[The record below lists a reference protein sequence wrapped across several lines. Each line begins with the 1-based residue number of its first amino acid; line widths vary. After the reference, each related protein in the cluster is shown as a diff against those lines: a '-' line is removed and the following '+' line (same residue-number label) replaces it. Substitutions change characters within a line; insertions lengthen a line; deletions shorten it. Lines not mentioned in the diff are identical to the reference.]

1 MRGWLEVI
9 AGNAVLHYIA
19 NTCVSV
25 SAVIVFLLLI
35 RGLFMKKLPRIGMYV
50 LWFAVLLRIVCPF
63 TVRGIYSVMPDW
75 VEKMTASAGLGWT
88 VEQAVLR
95 SEKRGSGTDQGM
107 EFYGGVNNGFRL
119 PYKLTFGSSQE
130 KGELAAAAA
139 REAAKDNE
147 GMIGK
152 TDPAAVRETAKDEEG
167 MIGKT
172 DTAAAR
178 EAAKDEEGMIGKMDP
193 SAVVEAEKTEK
204 AEESEKKGSAEQAE
218 GLRGVGREEE
228 ENIDAPHR
236 AAVWLLVLWGAGVFL
251 CLCYEVLSIS
261 RTLWKLRDAK
271 QVEEKTDLIC
281 GKSRRRGDGRSGRGS
296 CGKVYTHPLVHSS
309 FVAGII
315 VPKIY
320 IPEYMESGAE
330 RDYILR
336 HERVHIRRR
345 DYLLK
350 PLAFSLFSLLW
361 FNPLVWIAYYVM
373 MRDMEVSCDE
383 SVIRD
388 LPAEER
394 KKYSY
399 LLLALS
405 GGSSA
410 LSQIAAFSAG
420 EVRERIRHVS
430 GYKKP
435 TRLVTVLAASAVIL
449 CSCGVVSTPEVIPEA
464 TSGVTGQPAA
474 VPEKKT
480 LYVEQDMQ
488 LQKNFKGIWNSK
500 YYAYPNDEFITDPQ
514 GEFVCFRTLYTRS
527 DKKEKEIRFIKCF
540 GEDKGYQEPSWSKNY
555 KKKFPE
561 TKYWLERYKYGADGY
576 LYLYVAEYSMD
587 RFKYW
592 NEYFQNPDRPFER
605 VKNYLLKVDEQTGEM
620 TEITLPE
627 QEKRVVEGSGTASNF
642 IAGVRRL
649 EFAVS
654 ADGSICLTEEGESE
668 GAIYDASGQKISEI
682 TWENRRSDVYS
693 GDGFW
698 TYVSKNHSSGRMEI
712 KVIDEDGDALY
723 SLPTEVE
730 DDGSG
735 FLHMALGTSGDV
747 ILMVCGEGIYEA
759 KLNEKKFRYIAGY
772 KTDQFYELWPEFYG
786 KTVTSIYKGDQED
799 YYVGMRTT
807 WESRDGEYAPG
818 DEPDSWD
825 TEWMYHYTRVE
836 DGASP
841 GPEADQGE

>member
-19 NTCVSV
+19 DTCVSV

-63 TVRGIYSVMPDW
+63 TVRGIYSVLPER

-95 SEKRGSGTDQGM
+95 SEKRESGTDQGM
-107 EFYGGVNNGFRL
+107 EFYGGFNNGFRL
-119 PYKLTFGSSQE
+119 PYKLTFDSSQQ

-139 REAAKDNE
+139 REAAKDGE
-147 GMIGK
+147 GMIGE
-152 TDPAAVRETAKDEEG
+152 TDTAAVREAAKDGEG
-167 MIGKT
+167 SIEKT
-172 DTAAAR
+172 DTAAVRGTAK
-178 EAAKDEEGMIGKMDP
+178 AAEGMVEKTNTA
-193 SAVVEAEKTEK
+193 AVADAEKTVK
-204 AEESEKKGSAEQAE
+204 ALGAKKETSAEQAKSV
-218 GLRGVGREEE
+218 RGAGREEE

-236 AAVWLLVLWGAGVFL
+236 AAAWLLVLWGAGVFL

-271 QVEEKTDLIC
+271 QVEEKT
-281 GKSRRRGDGRSGRGS
+281 
-296 CGKVYTHPLVHSS
+296 KVYTHPLVHSS
-309 FVAGII
+309 FVAGIF

-320 IPEYMESGAE
+320 IPEYLESGAGLHTPVRSGTSCRGAE

-336 HERVHIRRR
+336 HERVHVRRR

-373 MRDMEVSCDE
+373 MRDMEISCDE

-388 LPAEER
+388 LPPEER

-399 LLLALS
+399 LLLVLS
-405 GGSSA
+405 SGSSA
-410 LSQIAAFSAG
+410 LNQIPAFSAG

-435 TRLVTVLAASAVIL
+435 TKFVTVLAAVAVIL
-449 CSCGVVSTPEVIPEA
+449 CSCGVVSSPEA
-464 TSGVTGQPAA
+464 TPGATPEATPGWAEKTVS

-488 LQKNFKGIWNSK
+488 LQKDFKAIWDSK
-500 YYAYPNDEFITDPQ
+500 FYAYPNDEFITDPQ
-514 GEFVCFRTLYTRS
+514 GQFVCFRTLYTRS

-540 GEDKGYQEPSWSKNY
+540 GEDGEYQEPSWSKSY
-555 KKKFPE
+555 KKKFPN

-592 NEYFQNPDRPFER
+592 NEYFLNPDRPFER

-627 QEKRVVEGSGTASNF
+627 QEKRVVEGSGTAANS
-642 IAGVRRL
+642 ISGVRRL

-654 ADGSICLTEEGESE
+654 ADGSICLTEEGENE
-668 GAIYDASGQKISEI
+668 GVIYDASGQKISEI

-698 TYVSKNHSSGRMEI
+698 TYVSKNHSTGQME
-712 KVIDEDGDALY
+712 VRVLDEDGDALY
-723 SLPTEVE
+723 TLPTEVK
-730 DDGSG
+730 DDGSE

-759 KLNEKKFRYIAGY
+759 KLNEKKFCYIAGHE
-772 KTDQFYELWPEFYG
+772 TDQFYALWPDYYG
-786 KTVTSIYKGDQED
+786 MTVTSIYKGNQED

-807 WESRDGEYAPG
+807 WESSDGEYAPG
-818 DEPDSWD
+818 DEPESWD

-836 DGASP
+836 EEASP
-841 GPEADQGE
+841 EPEVDQGK